1 MKKYMVIE
9 HFAEGKLDAVYE
21 RFHTNGRMLPNG
33 LTFIDSWL
41 SIDGLRC
48 FQLMETDQP
57 SLFIEWEKNWAD
69 LAKFEIVE
77 LRERPKP
84 SKVGNS

>member
-9 HFAEGKLDAVYE
+9 HFGEGKLDAVYE
-21 RFHTNGRMLPNG
+21 RFHSKGRMLPDG
-33 LTFIDSWL
+33 LHFIESHL

-57 SLFIEWEKNWAD
+57 ALFHEWEKNWSD
-69 LAKFEIVE
+69 LARFEIIE
-77 LRERPKP
+77 LRERPAA
-84 SKVGNS
+84 S